1 MKEKK
6 KYKIIFIALGG
17 VLLILL
23 TLLLFYWRDKGA
35 NFHLAS
41 PLDKEFYETTYLFK
55 REKRDL
61 TDTKVVAGIIPHHL
75 LAGDLI
81 ANFFSN
87 LETKDY
93 DLIILI
99 GPNHFDRGEG
109 KIISSNY
116 SWLTPYGLLSSDKN
130 VIRGL
135 EKSGIV
141 AIETEAIKDEHAIYS
156 LVSYIKRTFSE
167 SKIVPLILSSNFT
180 EEEANTLASE
190 IYKLSKNKKVL
201 VLASCDFSHY
211 KSSLEAQQDDAYSL
225 EVISHATLDEV
236 YNIAVDS
243 PGAIYAVLS
252 YANLYNAP
260 FSLLSNS
267 NSALLV
273 DRSNIE
279 STTSYITGYF
289 GK

>member
-55 REKRDL
+55 REARDL

-87 LETKDY
+87 LEAKDY

-99 GPNHFDRGEG
+99 GPNHFDRGES
-109 KIISSNY
+109 KVITSLY

-130 VIRGL
+130 VVRRL
-135 EKSGIV
+135 EKSGVV

-156 LVSYIKRTFSE
+156 LVSYIKRTFNKT
-167 SKIVPLILSSNFT
+167 KIVPLILRSNFT
-180 EEEANTLASE
+180 KEEANALALD
-190 IYKLSKNKKVL
+190 IYQISKNKKVL

-211 KSSLEAQQDDAYSL
+211 KSSLEAQQDDKYSL
-225 EVISHATLDEV
+225 EVISQSRLDEV

-243 PGAIYAVLS
+243 PGAIYTVLS

-273 DRSNIE
+273 DRSDIE